1 MSTRFALK
9 ARFPVASL
17 IRSSVNRP
25 CRAST
30 QPFSTMAR
38 DYKEALEKLAL
49 LQSNRIITSL
59 FEAPERKTPQDLNAA
74 AIPEMLAWLR
84 RAGYTPQDLARMRH
98 IHVAGTKGKGSTCAY
113 ATAMLAKYRTVGT
126 YTSPHLVNVRE
137 RIAINGVPV
146 SRAVFT
152 AAFFE
157 IWDRLTEAAVK
168 DGMSAVEAEGTASK
182 PFYFRFLTILAWH
195 IFLKQGIEDVVI
207 ECGIGGEY
215 DSTNVLPAD
224 AVSAAVVTQLGIDH
238 VAMLGDTV
246 EKITWHKAGILKPG
260 VKGFTMKLRDQP
272 GVMEVLRKRAA
283 EKNAGLVEVEDDS
296 VERWGG
302 VSGILKGDFQ
312 KRNQALAVMAVREHL
327 GMAQDKLEDIPEK
340 MIEGLQEA
348 KLRGRCEVV
357 NDGPAEWLLD
367 GAHTK
372 DSLEEVAKWSVQS
385 HLGSDKSSILIFN
398 QQERNITQLLEDFVD
413 AVKREAGREDVFRH
427 ALFTRNELTKP
438 AGGEERDMLVQ
449 EQAADKM
456 RSLIPGCD
464 IKIFDNTLDAVAE
477 AKRLA
482 QGQNESRKKVLVTGS
497 LHLVGSILQVLEP

>member
-1 MSTRFALK
+1 
-9 ARFPVASL
+9 
-17 IRSSVNRP
+17 
-25 CRAST
+25 
-30 QPFSTMAR
+30 MAR
-38 DYKEALEKLAL
+38 DYREALEKLAL
-49 LQSNRIITSL
+49 LQSNRIVTSL
-59 FEAPERKTPQDLNAA
+59 FESSSAEKKSPQDLNAA

-98 IHVAGTKGKGSTCAY
+98 IHVAGTKGKGSVCAY

-146 SRAVFT
+146 GQGVFT
-152 AAFFE
+152 DAFFE

-168 DGMSAVEAEGTASK
+168 EGMPAAEAEGPASK

-195 IFLKQGIEDVVI
+195 IFLKEGVKDVVI

-215 DSTNVLPAD
+215 DATNVLPAE
-224 AVSAAVVTQLGIDH
+224 AVSATVVSQLGIDH

-246 EKITWHKAGILKPG
+246 EKITWHKAGILKSG
-260 VKGFTMKLRDQP
+260 VKGFTMRLEDQP
-272 GVMEVLRKRAA
+272 GVMEVLRNRAA
-283 EKNAGLVEVEDDS
+283 EKGAELVEVEDTD

-312 KRNQALAVMAVREHL
+312 KRNQALAVLAVREHL
-327 GMAQDKLEDIPEK
+327 DIRENRPLENIPEK
-340 MIEGLQEA
+340 MIEGLTEA

-357 NDGPAEWLLD
+357 NDGTAEWLLD

-372 DSLEEVAKWSVQS
+372 DSLEEVAKWAIQHHSGVDES
-385 HLGSDKSSILIFN
+385 LVLIFN
-398 QQERNITQLLEDFVD
+398 QQERNITQLLRGFVE
-413 AVKREAGREDVFRH
+413 AVRREAGREDVFLH
-427 ALFTRNELTKP
+427 AIFTRNEITKP
-438 AGGEERDMLVQ
+438 ADGEERDTTVQ
-449 EQAADKM
+449 EQAAEKM

-464 IKIFDNTLDAVAE
+464 VKIFNSTPDAVTE
-477 AKRLA
+477 ARRIA
-482 QGQNESRKKVLVTGS
+482 QGQQGSRRKKILVTGS

>member
-1 MSTRFALK
+1 MTTRVALK

-17 IRSSVNRP
+17 IRSPVNRP
-25 CRAST
+25 FRAPT

-59 FEAPERKTPQDLNAA
+59 FEAPEKKTPQDLNAA

-98 IHVAGTKGKGSTCAY
+98 IHIAGTKGKGSVCAY
-113 ATAMLAKYRTVGT
+113 ATAMLAKYRAVGT

-146 SRAVFT
+146 SRDVFT

-168 DGMSAVEAEGTASK
+168 DGMSAVEAEGAASK
-182 PFYFRFLTILAWH
+182 PFYFRFLTIVAWH
-195 IFLKQGIEDVVI
+195 IFLKHGIEDVVI

-215 DSTNVLPAD
+215 DSTNVLPAE

-246 EKITWHKAGILKPG
+246 EKITWHKAGILKSG

-283 EKNAGLVEVEDDS
+283 EKNAELVEVEDDV

-327 GMAQDKLEDIPEK
+327 GMEQVKLEDIPQK

-348 KLRGRCEVV
+348 TLRGRCEVV
-357 NDGPAEWLLD
+357 NDGAVEWLLD

-385 HLGSDKSSILIFN
+385 HLGSDESLILIFN
-398 QQERNITQLLEDFVD
+398 QQERNITQLLEDFVE
-413 AVKREAGREDVFRH
+413 AARREAGRENVFRY
-427 ALFTRNELTKP
+427 ALFTRNEIAKP
-438 AGGEERDMLVQ
+438 ADGEARDMIVQ
-449 EQAADKM
+449 EQAAEKM
-456 RSLIPGCD
+456 RALIPGCD
-464 IKIFDNTLDAVAE
+464 IKVFDNTPDAVAE
-477 AKRLA
+477 ARKLA
-482 QGQNESRKKVLVTGS
+482 QGQDGSRKKILVTGS